1 MAPATTRKLRDL
13 ALKVGVLALA
23 LVFWKLATEWADSR
37 FFPPPDEVFA
47 TLWNDWIL
55 DWSDSWSQNLAP
67 SLRRLLSG
75 YVLAAVV
82 SITLG
87 VAIGRSRHLGDYV
100 EPIINF
106 VRAIP
111 PPALLPLFIVLLGI
125 EDNMKI
131 VLIATGV
138 FAPILLNTIEGV
150 RTIDPLYVDTARA
163 YRISRI
169 RRITHVIL
177 PAAAPKVF
185 AGLRISM
192 SIAVIL
198 MVISEL
204 VAATDGVGFR
214 ILQSQRLFQMEEL
227 WAGIV
232 VLGLLGVFLNAMLG
246 LVERGVLRWTGET
259 AS

>member
-1 MAPATTRKLRDL
+1 MTTQLATRARNL
-13 ALKVGVLALA
+13 ALELGVLVLA
-23 LVFWKLATEWADSR
+23 LVFWKVATEWADSR
-37 FFPPPDEVFA
+37 FFPPPDEVLS
-47 TLWNDWIL
+47 TVWNDWVL
-55 DWSDSWSQNLAP
+55 DWSTTWSEYLAP

-75 YVLAAVV
+75 YLLAAVL
-82 SITLG
+82 SIAAG
-87 VAIGRSRHLGDYV
+87 VAIGRSRHLGEYV
-100 EPIINF
+100 EPIISF

-125 EDNMKI
+125 EDTMKI

-150 RTIDPLYVDTARA
+150 RTIDPLYLDTARA
-163 YRISRI
+163 YRISK
-169 RRITHVIL
+169 RRRVTHVLL

-204 VAATDGVGFR
+204 IAATDGVGFR
-214 ILQSQRLFQMEEL
+214 ILQAQRQFKMDEL

-246 LVERGVLRWTGET
+246 LVERGVLRWTGENGR
-259 AS
+259 